1 MFALLTT
8 QFARLDERI
17 EREIRRM
24 RARYDL
30 SLDEF
35 RGLYV
40 SDEQVDQ
47 LVAQRR
53 RTLEAPSAAPTATPA
68 PTMDSTAPDNAPGQ
82 HVCDGASD
90 KSTRWR
96 ELTTR
101 FALSPLEQD
110 LLFIGAACD
119 ADLRYETL
127 FAYLNNDVTRKW
139 PTIDLAQRL
148 LRDVASAAD
157 VLFHASASGSLQ
169 ARGLLRPIDPPAGR
183 PSCLNRGYSVHPGV
197 AHWLYGHSAASAL
210 DHPAIE
216 WIPAVVLASVDRA
229 ENAAPIVRILHRG
242 ISEARSLPVIALLGR
257 EGSGRMARAVAAAR
271 ITARPLLLIDRRKL
285 GCRAEDTERTLQ
297 GLAVPLALEPAIVLI
312 RGFDAEGD
320 EHGTVLQHDIELMNA
335 MAKWPA
341 FTAIL
346 LRTDRGERWHPFA
359 ASRRSVELRCDDTP
373 VQRFA
378 LWRDASI
385 EAGVDLPEAEVRGL
399 AGRYVLAPAKV
410 RAAMA
415 TARDV
420 ATLQGVDP
428 PRAVHVGAAARLIS
442 DHGLGRLATK
452 IERTHRWDDL
462 VLPQPTVQRLREL
475 AASIRN
481 RETVYGEWGFAG
493 RVNSG
498 GGIKA
503 LFAGVSGTGK
513 TMAAGVIAHEL
524 GLDLYKVDLSGVISK
539 YIGETE
545 KNLDRIFT
553 GARAASAILF
563 LDEAE
568 ALLGRRSEVKDS
580 HDRYANIEVAYL
592 LQRLEE
598 HEGVVVLATNL
609 RRNID
614 DAFNRRLQYVI
625 DFPKPLEA
633 ERERLW
639 RWMFPPQSPLD
650 DGIDFGFLARQFD
663 LAGGDIRNVAL
674 EAAFLA
680 ADDGGVIGM
689 RPIIHALARQLAKQ
703 GKTPT
708 GSDFHQYQRLL
719 GTTAG

>member
-1 MFALLTT
+1 VFPLLVT

-24 RARYDL
+24 RARYEL

-40 SDEQVDQ
+40 SDEQVDR
-47 LVAQRR
+47 LVEQRHEPS
-53 RTLEAPSAAPTATPA
+53 EAHAVVNSAPA
-68 PTMDSTAPDNAPGQ
+68 ASPQRQ
-82 HVCDGASD
+82 HVSAGASEENP
-90 KSTRWR
+90 RWR
-96 ELTTR
+96 ELSTR

-110 LLFIGAACD
+110 LLLIGTACD
-119 ADLRYETL
+119 SDLRYETL

-139 PTIDLAQRL
+139 PTIDLVQRL
-148 LRDVASAAD
+148 LRDIASAAD
-157 VLFHASASGSLQ
+157 MLFHTSPDSNLH
-169 ARGLLRPIDPPAGR
+169 ARGLLRLIDPPSGR
-183 PSCLNRGYSVHPGV
+183 PSCLNRGYSIHPGV
-197 AHWLYGHSAASAL
+197 AHWLYGHSGAAAL

-216 WIPAVVLASVDRA
+216 WVPAAALGAIDSAGAAVS
-229 ENAAPIVRILHRG
+229 APIVRILERG
-242 ISEARSLPVIALLGR
+242 VGDSGSLPAIALLGR
-257 EGSGRMARAVAAAR
+257 EGSGRAASAAAAAR
-271 ITARPLLLIDRRKL
+271 ITARPLVLIDRRKL
-285 GCRAEDTERTLQ
+285 SCRADDAERDLRSLTVSLT
-297 GLAVPLALEPAIVLI
+297 LEPAIVVI
-312 RGFDAEGD
+312 RGFDADTD
-320 EHGTVLQHDIELMNA
+320 EHGAALRHDVELVNA
-335 MAKWPA
+335 IAKWPA
-341 FTAIL
+341 STAVL
-346 LRTDRGERWHPFA
+346 FRTDRGERWRSFA
-359 ASRRSVELRCDDTP
+359 VSRRVVELHCDDTP
-373 VQRFA
+373 VHRFA
-378 LWRDASI
+378 LWREASI
-385 EAGVDLPEAEVRGL
+385 EAGIDLPEAEVRGL
-399 AGRYVLAPAKV
+399 AGRYVLAPGKV

-420 ATLQGVDP
+420 ATLQGVDC
-428 PRAVHVGAAARLIS
+428 PRAVHVGAAARLVS
-442 DHGLGRLATK
+442 DEGLGRLATK
-452 IERTHRWDDL
+452 IERTYRWDDL
-462 VLPQPTVQRLREL
+462 VLPKHTVQRLREL

-481 RETVYGEWGFAG
+481 RETVYGEWGFARRLNAG
-493 RVNSG
+493 SG
-498 GGIKA
+498 VKA
-503 LFAGVSGTGK
+503 LFAGASGTGK
-513 TMAAGVIAHEL
+513 TMAAGVVAHEL
-524 GLDLYKVDLSGVISK
+524 ELDLYKVDLSGVISK

-592 LQRLEE
+592 LQKLEE

-614 DAFNRRLQYVI
+614 EAFNRRLQYVI
-625 DFPKPLEA
+625 DFPKPQEA

-639 RWMFPPQSPLD
+639 RQMFPPQSPLV

-663 LAGGDIRNVAL
+663 LAGGDIRNIAL

-689 RPIIHALARQLAKQ
+689 RPIVRALAHQLAKQ

-708 GSDFHQYQRLL
+708 GSDFYQYQCLL
-719 GTTAG
+719 GTG

>member
-1 MFALLTT
+1 MFAFLAT

-24 RARYDL
+24 RARYEL

-40 SDEQVDQ
+40 SDEQVDR
-47 LVAQRR
+47 LVAQRSE
-53 RTLEAPSAAPTATPA
+53 TPDTPA
-68 PTMDSTAPDNAPGQ
+68 PATPSPATDRAVPENPPCRYVS
-82 HVCDGASD
+82 DGAGEEC
-90 KSTRWR
+90 TRWR
-96 ELTTR
+96 ELATR

-110 LLFIGAACD
+110 LLLIGAACD
-119 ADLRYETL
+119 TDLRYETL
-127 FAYLNNDVTRKW
+127 FAYLNNDITRKW
-139 PTIDLAQRL
+139 PTVDLVQRL
-148 LRDVASAAD
+148 LRDVASPAD
-157 VLFHASASGSLQ
+157 VLLHASPGGHLH

-197 AHWLYGHSAASAL
+197 AHWLYGHSGAAAL

-216 WIPAVVLASVDRA
+216 WIPAAALASVESAD
-229 ENAAPIVRILHRG
+229 NVSAASIVRILERG
-242 ISEARSLPVIALLGR
+242 LSGSSSLPAIALLGR
-257 EGSGRMARAVAAAR
+257 AGSGRAAAAATAAR
-271 ITARPLLLIDRRKL
+271 ITARPLVLIDRRRL
-285 GCRAEDTERTLQ
+285 ACRAEDAARALR
-297 GLAVPLALEPAIVLI
+297 GLIVPLTLEPAIVVI
-312 RGFDAEGD
+312 RGFDADGD
-320 EHGTVLQHDIELMNA
+320 EHGTAHQLDIELVNA
-335 MAKWPA
+335 MAQWPA
-341 FTAIL
+341 STAVL
-346 LRTDRGERWHPFA
+346 LRTERGERWRSFT
-359 ASRRSVELRCDDTP
+359 ASKRVVELRCDDTP
-373 VQRFA
+373 VHRFA
-378 LWRDASI
+378 LWRDAAI
-385 EAGVDLPEAEVRGL
+385 EAGIELPEAEVRGL
-399 AGRYVLAPAKV
+399 AGRYVLAPGKV

-420 ATLQGVDP
+420 AALQGVDP
-428 PRAVHVGAAARLIS
+428 PCAIHVGAAARLVS
-442 DHGLGRLATK
+442 DDGLGRLATK

-462 VLPQPTVQRLREL
+462 VLPKQTVQRLREL

-493 RVNSG
+493 RVSAG
-498 GGIKA
+498 GGVKA

-545 KNLDRIFT
+545 KNLARIFT

-592 LQRLEE
+592 LQKLEE
-598 HEGVVVLATNL
+598 HEGVVVLSTNL

-614 DAFNRRLQYVI
+614 DAFNRRLQYII
-625 DFPKPLEA
+625 DFPKPQEA

-639 RWMFPPQSPLD
+639 RRMFPPQSPLD

-689 RPIIHALARQLAKQ
+689 RPIVHALARQLAKQ

-708 GSDFHQYQRLL
+708 GSDFYQYQCLL
-719 GTTAG
+719 STG